1 MRKDSG
7 TQGQQLNY
15 LSVCSGIEAA
25 SVAWEPLWIPCKD
38 CEDWWCTVHHLHVF
52 ECECED
58 LDSFIL
64 NRNLDPYSGKT
75 VHKEE

>member
-1 MRKDSG
+1 MPAK
-7 TQGQQLNY
+7 
-15 LSVCSGIEAA
+15 
-25 SVAWEPLWIPCKD
+25 PLWIPCKE
-38 CEDWWCTVHHLHVF
+38 CEDWWCTVCHLHVF

-75 VHKEE
+75 INKGVNHGKRTMGS